1 MELVGTLIQILA
13 CLLPLL
19 AIIAVAAII
28 GTRVKMKYAGQIF
41 QNIKQGKYE
50 NMSAETQSRMR
61 IIAAVQLITI
71 LLVFSILV
79 GVILLAIFKVP
90 VRLSENLIA
99 GVFVVFFPIV
109 LIVLGVCAFMM
120 ERIMKNPK

>member
-1 MELVGTLIQILA
+1 MEFVGTLVQMLA
-13 CLLPLL
+13 CLLPVM
-19 AIIAVAAII
+19 AVIVVAAVV
-28 GTRVKMKYAGQIF
+28 GTQVNMKSANQIF

-50 NMSAETQSRMR
+50 NMSEETRLRMR
-61 IIAAVQLITI
+61 IIAAVQLILI
-71 LLVFSILV
+71 LLVFLV
-79 GVILLAIFKVP
+79 LAGVILLAIFKVP